1 MDKKIITLR
10 ASLSDKQ
17 SRLSELE
24 AVLNVEEGAANYRS
38 LTETENGE
46 IGTLTAECKNLRSQ
60 ISLLE
65 NAASELTAT
74 RGVLVATGGNPVNTG
89 LGETQKKDVGQFSV
103 LRAIRTAAAGKEQ
116 TGIEAEMHQEA
127 MNELRSCRVDQVPTL
142 QGSFML
148 PSLITRALTATG
160 QTSVAGDQGGVNVAT
175 SIMGNVPSLDSELV
189 LTKLGAEFMTDLV
202 GNYDFTVENDNF
214 RPDWLAENGSA
225 QNKNLTYGKKTLS
238 PKRLSGYVK
247 ESSQLLV
254 QTSASIERRIREKI
268 YGGTA
273 IALESAALYGSGSSN
288 QPLGLINDSGITVV
302 AGGTNGLAI
311 TRDHLI
317 ALMNA
322 PGAAN
327 YQGRSYGFATNFSV
341 RSKLMR
347 TLLDAG
353 SGKFLWEAN
362 EQNLFGYNTA
372 VSTIVPNNLVKGT
385 SGAVCSA
392 VAFGDFSQLKMA
404 QWGGINIIVD
414 ALTERTDG
422 YIKLIVET
430 FADAL
435 VLQPKAFG
443 VMKDALTV

>member
-1 MDKKIITLR
+1 
-10 ASLSDKQ
+10 
-17 SRLSELE
+17 
-24 AVLNVEEGAANYRS
+24 
-38 LTETENGE
+38 
-46 IGTLTAECKNLRSQ
+46 
-60 ISLLE
+60 
-65 NAASELTAT
+65 
-74 RGVLVATGGNPVNTG
+74 
-89 LGETQKKDVGQFSV
+89 
-103 LRAIRTAAAGKEQ
+103 
-116 TGIEAEMHQEA
+116 
-127 MNELRSCRVDQVPTL
+127 
-142 QGSFML
+142 
-148 PSLITRALTATG
+148 
-160 QTSVAGDQGGVNVAT
+160 
-175 SIMGNVPSLDSELV
+175 
-189 LTKLGAEFMTDLV
+189 MTDLV

-214 RPDWLAENGSA
+214 RPDWLTENGSA

-288 QPLGLINDSGITVV
+288 QPLGLINDTGITVV
-302 AGGTNGLAI
+302 AGGPNGLAI